1 MYTWSLSLNTHTHNE
16 LGNTHKLFWN
26 GDDINT

>member
-1 MYTWSLSLNTHTHNE
+1 MISLSKHIHTHTRNG
-16 LGNTHKLFWN
+16 LGSAHKLFWN